1 MEERLACFPRGHV
14 SIGICALRG
23 AAHVSGSRRSEY
35 YGRPLTLED
44 SATFRQALR
53 ASPWIPTN
61 EEGQMA
67 ESAAKGDWDPVL
79 GVVLPALRNLRILVL
94 HRGLGHFSAPI
105 LMRLASSPQQST
117 LMNLQHVRC
126 NMSNGIGLMGAA
138 PFLAFPSVQTALLES
153 GDDDNFEWPSSLPRS
168 HTNLVWFMDS
178 AVSTKAI
185 RGLARGIVGPCEIIH
200 GSGGHGFPVRNP
212 NYDWDYCRIPFA
224 DAGPNDLVLRIK
236 G

>member
-1 MEERLACFPRGHV
+1 MASLLDLSNELLIQISDYLYLLDLDSFAAV
-14 SIGICALRG
+14 SIRISNLCQQRIERHQALRDKHRQKVYKWKKG
-23 AAHVSGSRRSEY
+23 LPAFLVDMCRSEYAPYVEQLIVSGSRRSEY

-44 SATFRQALR
+44 SATFRQASR

-153 GDDDNFEWPSSLPRS
+153 CDDDNFEWPSSLPRS
-168 HTNLVWFMDS
+168 HSNLV
-178 AVSTKAI
+178 
-185 RGLARGIVGPCEIIH
+185 
-200 GSGGHGFPVRNP
+200 
-212 NYDWDYCRIPFA
+212 
-224 DAGPNDLVLRIK
+224 
-236 G
+236 